1 MSEQSSNSLIEASR
15 PQDPV
20 TQNKGHLESTA
31 SQILATQIEAHP
43 AIKGLA
49 GLTIARQIGLM
60 LSLALSVAI
69 GVAIVLWSQ
78 ESSYGRLYSEI
89 GESDV
94 AEILEI
100 LNKDNI
106 KYKVETGSGA
116 IMVPMDQVG
125 AVKLKLAALGLP
137 KSNSLGYELLDK
149 DQGFG
154 ASKSVEL
161 VRFQRALEGEIAR
174 TIMSIQ
180 NVKTARV
187 LLAIPVQSVFVR
199 ERKKPSASVIVNLYQ
214 GRSLDKGQVESIIHL
229 VASSVPQLDAEQ
241 VTVVDQK
248 GQLLNSNDSSVAGNL
263 TSKQFEYKKNI
274 EEHLMGRIENILSP
288 VVGDG
293 MRVQISA
300 DVDFTETDRTQE
312 MFNPDL
318 PALRSEQT
326 SEEQSSLSAI
336 QGVPGALSNQ
346 PTPAGTAPQT
356 TPPSTAA
363 PGSAAANTV
372 ALPGAAATAT
382 SPAAALPGSLAKN
395 ATRNY
400 ELDKTITHTR
410 LATGALHRLSVAVVV
425 DDRHIPQSDGTV
437 KTQSFSQEDI
447 NRFSDLVKQAVGF
460 DNSRGD
466 QVTVSNVTFKMDE
479 LIEALPTLPIWERS
493 WFLDLMKQ
501 LAAVLAV
508 LFLLFGVLRPT
519 MRGLVGRD
527 IEEKKAI
534 ALAEAQQ
541 KAISIGGT
549 VRFNEQG
556 IPVAVPAGQQTLN
569 FTLPTEMQDLLLL
582 DVPQSYEHRLEY
594 VKRLVDDDS
603 KVVAQVIKSWIKKD
617 GQ

>member
-1 MSEQSSNSLIEASR
+1 MSEPSNSLVEANHQ
-15 PQDPV
+15 QDPMAKN
-20 TQNKGHLESTA
+20 TGHINGES
-31 SQILATQIEAHP
+31 SHILSAQVDAHP

-60 LSLALSVAI
+60 LGLALSVAI

-78 ESSYGRLYSEI
+78 EPSYGRLYSEI

-100 LNKDNI
+100 LDKDKI

-116 IMVPMDQVG
+116 IMVPMSQVSTI
-125 AVKLKLAALGLP
+125 KLKLAAQGLP

-154 ASKSVEL
+154 TSKSVE
-161 VRFQRALEGEIAR
+161 VIRFQRALEGEIAR

-187 LLAIPVQSVFVR
+187 LLAMPAQSVFVR

-229 VASSVPQLDAEQ
+229 VASSVPQLEAEQ

-263 TSKQFEYKKNI
+263 TTRQFEYKKNI
-274 EEHLMGRIENILSP
+274 EEHLMKRIENILSP
-288 VVGDG
+288 VVGGNG

-300 DVDFTETDRTQE
+300 DVDFTETDKTQE

-326 SEEQSSLSAI
+326 SEEQSSSSSI

-346 PTPAGTAPQT
+346 PTPAGTAPEKA
-356 TPPSTAA
+356 PPSTATPA
-363 PGSAAANTV
+363 SATAN
-372 ALPGAAATAT
+372 AATAAT
-382 SPAAALPGSLAKN
+382 PTTTPSAPPGSLAKN

-410 LATGALHRLSVAVVV
+410 LASGALRRLSVAVVV
-425 DDRHIPQSDGTV
+425 DDRHIPQSDGIV
-437 KTQSFSQEDI
+437 KAQPYSQEDI
-447 NRFSDLVKQAVGF
+447 NRFSDLIKQAIGF
-460 DNSRGD
+460 NSSRGD
-466 QVTVSNVTFKMDE
+466 LVTVTNVAFKIDDQLE
-479 LIEALPTLPIWERS
+479 PLPTIPIWEQG
-493 WFLDLMKQ
+493 WFLDLVKQ
-501 LAAVLAV
+501 VSAGLAV

-519 MRGLVGRD
+519 MRSLAGQTVLD
-527 IEEKKAI
+527 KKAL
-534 ALAEAQQ
+534 ALAQAQH
-541 KAISIGGT
+541 KAGATGGAIHLD
-549 VRFNEQG
+549 EHG
-556 IPVAVPAGQQTLN
+556 MPVAELANTP
-569 FTLPTEMQDLLLL
+569 FTMPSQMQDLLLL

-603 KVVAQVIKSWIKKD
+603 KVVAQVIKSWIRKD

>member
-1 MSEQSSNSLIEASR
+1 MSEQSSNSLVEANRQHDPVGRGHLDGEAS
-15 PQDPV
+15 
-20 TQNKGHLESTA
+20 H
-31 SQILATQIEAHP
+31 ILATKVDAHP
-43 AIKGLA
+43 ALKGLA

-60 LSLALSVAI
+60 LGLALSVAI

-78 ESSYGRLYSEI
+78 EPSYGRLYSEI

-100 LNKDNI
+100 LNKENI

-116 IMVPMDQVG
+116 IMVPMADVS
-125 AVKLKLAALGLP
+125 AIKLKLAAQGLP
-137 KSNSLGYELLDK
+137 KSNSMGYELLDK
-149 DQGFG
+149 EQGFG
-154 ASKSVEL
+154 ASKSVET

-187 LLAIPVQSVFVR
+187 LLALPVQSVFVR

-248 GQLLNSNDSSVAGNL
+248 GQLLNSNDSSAAGNL

-274 EEHLMGRIENILSP
+274 EEHLMGRIQNILSP
-288 VVGDG
+288 LVGGDG

-326 SEEQSSLSAI
+326 SEEQSSLSAT

-346 PTPAGTAPQT
+346 PTPAGTAPET
-356 TPPSTAA
+356 KPASTAA
-363 PGSAAANTV
+363 EGT
-372 ALPGAAATAT
+372 ATT
-382 SPAAALPGSLAKN
+382 SPAASPGSASKN

-410 LATGALHRLSVAVVV
+410 LATGALRRLSVAVVV
-425 DDRHIPQSDGTV
+425 DDRHVTQSDGKV
-437 KTQSFSQEDI
+437 IAQSFSQEDI

-460 DNSRGD
+460 DSSRGD
-466 QVTVSNVTFKMDE
+466 QVTVTNVAFKIDE
-479 LIEALPTLPIWERS
+479 LIEALPSIPVWEQG

-501 LAAVLAV
+501 VAAVLAV

-519 MRGLVGRD
+519 MRSLVGRD
-527 IEEKKAI
+527 MEEKKAG
-534 ALAEAQQ
+534 ALAEAQE
-541 KAISIGGT
+541 KAAAMGGT

-556 IPVAVPAGQQTLN
+556 VPVAVPAGQKTID
-569 FTLPTEMQDLLLL
+569 FTMPGEMQDLLLL

-603 KVVAQVIKSWIKKD
+603 KVVASVIKSWVRKD
-617 GQ
+617 G

>member
-1 MSEQSSNSLIEASR
+1 MSEQSGNSLVETGHQHDAAEK
-15 PQDPV
+15 D
-20 TQNKGHLESTA
+20 KGHLEGEVSHILASTA
-31 SQILATQIEAHP
+31 NAHP

-49 GLTIARQIGLM
+49 GLTIARQLGLM
-60 LSLALSVAI
+60 LGLALSVAI

-78 ESSYGRLYSEI
+78 EASYSRLYAEI

-94 AEILEI
+94 TEILDV
-100 LNKDNI
+100 LTKDNI
-106 KYKVETGSGA
+106 KYKVESGSGA
-116 IMVPMDQVG
+116 ILVPTDQVSTI
-125 AVKLKLAALGLP
+125 KLKLAAQGLP

-149 DQGFG
+149 EQGFG
-154 ASKSVEL
+154 ASKSVEML
-161 VRFQRALEGEIAR
+161 RFQRALEGEIAR

-180 NVKTARV
+180 NVKSARV

-199 ERKKPSASVIVNLYQ
+199 ERKKPSASVMVNLYQ

-229 VASSVPQLDAEQ
+229 VASSVPQLDADQ
-241 VTVVDQK
+241 VTVVDQR
-248 GQLLNSNDSSVAGNL
+248 GQLLNSNETSAMGNL

-288 VVGDG
+288 LVGGNG

-326 SEEQSSLSAI
+326 SEEQSTQSAT

-346 PTPAGTAPQT
+346 PTPAG
-356 TPPSTAA
+356 AA
-363 PGSAAANTV
+363 PDPS
-372 ALPGAAATAT
+372 ATAST
-382 SPAAALPGSLAKN
+382 SASTTSASPGSSAKN
-395 ATRNY
+395 LTRNY

-410 LATGALHRLSVAVVV
+410 LATGALRRLSVAVVV
-425 DDRHIPQSDGTV
+425 DDRHIPQSDGSV
-437 KTQSFSQEDI
+437 KGQSYSQEDI

-460 DNSRGD
+460 DSSRGD
-466 QVTVSNVTFKMDE
+466 QVTVTNVTFRMDDLVEE
-479 LIEALPTLPIWERS
+479 LPAQPLWEQG

-501 LAAVLAV
+501 AAAVLAV

-519 MRGLVGRD
+519 MRSLVARD
-527 IEEKKAI
+527 VEEKKAL
-534 ALAEAQQ
+534 ALAEAQE
-541 KAISIGGT
+541 KAAAMGGT
-549 VRFNEQG
+549 VGFNEDG
-556 IPVAVPAGQQTLN
+556 IPVAVPAVQHNVHFEAPGA
-569 FTLPTEMQDLLLL
+569 EIQDLLLL

-594 VKRLVDDDS
+594 VKRLIDDDS

-617 GQ
+617 G

>member
-1 MSEQSSNSLIEASR
+1 MSEQSGNSLIEANR
-15 PQDPV
+15 QQDPLSKG
-20 TQNKGHLESTA
+20 KGHLDGEA
-31 SQILATQIEAHP
+31 SHILATKVDAHP

-60 LSLALSVAI
+60 LGLALSVAI
-69 GVAIVLWSQ
+69 GVAVVLWSQ
-78 ESSYGRLYSEI
+78 EPSYGRLYSEI

-94 AEILEI
+94 SEILEV
-100 LNKDNI
+100 LNKENI

-116 IMVPMDQVG
+116 IMVPMDQVS
-125 AVKLKLAALGLP
+125 AVKLKLAAQGLP

-154 ASKSVEL
+154 ASKSVET

-180 NVKTARV
+180 NVKSARV
-187 LLAIPVQSVFVR
+187 LLAMPVQSVFVR

-263 TSKQFEYKKNI
+263 TTKQFEYKKNI
-274 EEHLMGRIENILSP
+274 EEHLMGRIQNILSP
-288 VVGDG
+288 LVGGDG

-326 SEEQSSLSAI
+326 TEEQSTLSAT

-346 PTPAGTAPQT
+346 PTPAGAAPEA
-356 TPPSTAA
+356 TPAPAATAA
-363 PGSAAANTV
+363 NAPAGAASAAANSAST
-372 ALPGAAATAT
+372 
-382 SPAAALPGSLAKN
+382 PGSASKN

-410 LATGALHRLSVAVVV
+410 LATGALRRLSVAVVV
-425 DDRHIPQSDGTV
+425 DDRHVPQSDGTV
-437 KTQSFSQEDI
+437 KGQSYSQEDI
-447 NRFSDLVKQAVGF
+447 HRFSDLVKQAVGF
-460 DNSRGD
+460 DSSRGD
-466 QVTVSNVTFKMDE
+466 QVTVTNVAFKIDE
-479 LIEALPTLPIWERS
+479 SVEALPAIPVWEQG

-501 LAAVLAV
+501 VAAALAV

-519 MRGLVGRD
+519 MRSLVGRD
-527 IEEKKAI
+527 LEEKKAA
-534 ALAEAQQ
+534 ALAEAQE
-541 KAISIGGT
+541 KAAAMGGS
-549 VRFNEQG
+549 VRIDGQG
-556 IPVAVPAGQQTLN
+556 MPVAVPAGQEN
-569 FTLPTEMQDLLLL
+569 VSFAIPTEKEMQDLLLL

-617 GQ
+617 G

>member
-1 MSEQSSNSLIEASR
+1 MSEQSGNSLVEANRQHDPTAKNAGHLDGEASHVFAAR
-15 PQDPV
+15 VD
-20 TQNKGHLESTA
+20 
-31 SQILATQIEAHP
+31 AHP

-60 LSLALSVAI
+60 LGLALSVAI
-69 GVAIVLWSQ
+69 GVAVVLWSQ
-78 ESSYGRLYSEI
+78 EPSYGRLYSEI

-94 AEILEI
+94 SEILEI
-100 LNKDNI
+100 LNKENI

-116 IMVPMDQVG
+116 IMVPMDQVSTL
-125 AVKLKLAALGLP
+125 KLKLAAQGLP

-149 DQGFG
+149 EQGFG
-154 ASKSVEL
+154 ASKSVET

-187 LLAIPVQSVFVR
+187 LLAIPAQSVFVR
-199 ERKKPSASVIVNLYQ
+199 ERKKPSASVIVHLYQ
-214 GRSLDKGQVESIIHL
+214 GRALDKGQVESIIHL
-229 VASSVPQLDAEQ
+229 VASSVPQLEAEH

-248 GQLLNSNDSSVAGNL
+248 GQLLNSNDSSAAGNL
-263 TSKQFEYKKNI
+263 TSRQFEYKKNI

-288 VVGDG
+288 LVGSDG

-326 SEEQSSLSAI
+326 SEEQSTQPAT

-346 PTPAGTAPQT
+346 PTPAGAAPDPAAAAVS
-356 TPPSTAA
+356 TPASTSARSAA
-363 PGSAAANTV
+363 TSPPGSA
-372 ALPGAAATAT
+372 
-382 SPAAALPGSLAKN
+382 AKN

-410 LATGALHRLSVAVVV
+410 LATGALRRLSVAVVV
-425 DDRHIPQSDGTV
+425 DDRHVSQSDGTV
-437 KTQSFSQEDI
+437 KTQPYSQEDV

-460 DNSRGD
+460 DSSRGD
-466 QVTVSNVTFKMDE
+466 QVTVTNVTFKIDE
-479 LIEALPTLPIWERS
+479 LIEALPTIPIWEQS
-493 WFLDLMKQ
+493 WFLDVVKQ
-501 LAAVLAV
+501 AAAVLAV

-519 MRGLVGRD
+519 MRSLVGRD
-527 IEEKKAI
+527 IEEKKAA
-534 ALAEAQQ
+534 ALAEAKE
-541 KAISIGGT
+541 KAVAIGGA
-549 VRFNEQG
+549 VRFNDQG
-556 IPVAVPAGQQTLN
+556 APVAVPAGQQQVS
-569 FTLPTEMQDLLLL
+569 FTAPSESDMQDLLLL

-603 KVVAQVIKSWIKKD
+603 KVVAQVIKSWVKKD
-617 GQ
+617 G